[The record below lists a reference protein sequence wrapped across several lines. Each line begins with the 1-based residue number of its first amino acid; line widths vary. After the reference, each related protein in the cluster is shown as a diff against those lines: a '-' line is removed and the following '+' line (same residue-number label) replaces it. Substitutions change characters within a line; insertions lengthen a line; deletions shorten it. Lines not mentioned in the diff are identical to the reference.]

1 MAMNKLVDEPQ
12 MMKQIMVLIK
22 PMMMVGFRPIVS
34 DVQPHGT
41 AVKLWATEKTA
52 LVMPAHLATS
62 SLGTPKLLIIS
73 GR

>member
-1 MAMNKLVDEPQ
+1 MYKLVDEPQ
-12 MMKQIMVLIK
+12 KMKQTMVHSR

-34 DVQPHGT
+34 DVQPQGT
-41 AVKLWATEKTA
+41 AVMLWATEKTA

-62 SLGTPKLLIIS
+62 SLGTPKLWIIS